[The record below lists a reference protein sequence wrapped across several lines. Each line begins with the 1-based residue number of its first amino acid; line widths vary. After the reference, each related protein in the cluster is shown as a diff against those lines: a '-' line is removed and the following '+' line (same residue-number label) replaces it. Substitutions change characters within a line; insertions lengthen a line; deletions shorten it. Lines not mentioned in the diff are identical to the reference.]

1 MKSICIIAVV
11 ALLVAAPLSL
21 WSAQEADSAQIYK
34 TKCSAC
40 HGANGEG
47 KPAMK
52 MPAAKGT
59 SMTAEK
65 LVTYLSKGESGKK
78 IHTNPVSG
86 LSEDQAKLVADYV
99 KTLK

>member
-1 MKSICIIAVV
+1 MKSICIIAVL

-21 WSAQEADSAQIYK
+21 WSAQDVDGAQVFK

-52 MPAAKGT
+52 MPAVKGT
-59 SMTAEK
+59 SMTVEK
-65 LVTYLSKGESGKK
+65 LVTYLTKGESGKK
-78 IHTNPVSG
+78 IHTNPVNG
-86 LSEDQAKLVADYV
+86 LSEEQAKAVAEYV